1 VRSGSAAIEIG
12 VPGDDVWA
20 ALVAPGLREWYFRLT
35 PEGEFVEGA
44 HVRWVDVHGD
54 LAEESDVVEVRAPER
69 LGLRSHFT
77 FAPNVAA
84 QEPHR
89 VEWEIESLDEGC
101 HVRTSWVAEDLVGSL
116 FEAEAENNL
125 RALRLAVDP
134 AARAGLARLEAIGE
148 IEVRDVTPGRLAD
161 YQAFFDHDAFRD
173 YPSWQACYC
182 SEPQHVST
190 DDEPT
195 RTAAENRRDMSA
207 KISRGEVTALLA
219 YVDGRPV
226 GWCNYGDTTHFG
238 GVMQRYGLVAGDHE
252 GVGSIACFVI
262 ASPYRGHGVATRL
275 LDEAVDR
282 LRRKG
287 LRAVEAYPG
296 RHDDNRSAQSHFRG
310 PMSMFVRA
318 GFEPYR
324 ETDRY
329 VIVRKSL

>member
-1 VRSGSAAIEIG
+1 VRSGSAAIEIDIP
-12 VPGDDVWA
+12 VEDVWA
-20 ALVAPGLREWYFRLT
+20 ALIAPGLREWYFRLT

-44 HVRWVDVHGD
+44 HIRWVDARGD

-69 LGLRSHFT
+69 LGLRSRFM
-77 FAPNVAA
+77 FAPNFAG

-89 VEWEIESLDEGC
+89 VEWEIESQGKGC
-101 HVRTSWVAEDLVGSL
+101 RVRSSWAAGDMVGSL

-134 AARAGLARLEAIGE
+134 VARAGLARLEAIGE
-148 IEVRDVTPGRLAD
+148 ITVRDVTPPTLAD
-161 YQAFFDHDAFRD
+161 YQAFFDQDAFRD

-182 SEPQHVST
+182 TEPHHVST

-207 KISRGEVTALLA
+207 RISSGEVTALLA
-219 YVDGRPV
+219 YVDGKPV
-226 GWCNYGDTTHFG
+226 GWCNYGDTTRFG
-238 GVMQRYGLVAGDHE
+238 GVMQRYGLEAADHE

-275 LDEAVDR
+275 LDEAIDR
-282 LRRKG
+282 LRRRG

-296 RHDDNRSAQSHFRG
+296 RHGENRSAQSHFRG

-329 VIVRKSL
+329 VIVRKNL